1 MFWVFVIIGLEPGG
15 SERGKDENGEDKKKK
30 KKRKD
35 DWGVGAQA
43 LLLIDPGA
51 ELDWAELSG
60 TLPSVVEK
68 AQTLICTFTREST
81 KIA

>member
-1 MFWVFVIIGLEPGG
+1 M
-15 SERGKDENGEDKKKK
+15 
-30 KKRKD
+30 
-35 DWGVGAQA
+35 GAQA

-68 AQTLICTFTREST
+68 AQTLVCTFTREST